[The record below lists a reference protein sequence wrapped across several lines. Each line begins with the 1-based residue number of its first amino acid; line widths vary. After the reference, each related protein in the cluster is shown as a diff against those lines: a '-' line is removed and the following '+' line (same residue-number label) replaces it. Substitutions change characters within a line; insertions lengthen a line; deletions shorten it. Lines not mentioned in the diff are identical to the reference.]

1 MSVMA
6 RAGRLWWAILWCVVM
21 CAAGLTAGRLYR
33 TEALRAII
41 ARECWQ
47 SGQWLYP
54 VLYGEPFLT
63 KPPGHYLA
71 IAVCSWAW
79 GEVTEGTA
87 RLPSVLAA
95 LSAVAAMAVVVR
107 REWGREAAGL
117 FVVLAPVSFLW
128 LDKVPSAEIDMTLV
142 GGVTLALLAG
152 YQGVVADR
160 WRVVWSAA
168 SLLALLT
175 ATLTKWTAPAF
186 YVLTMVPWLLGTGRW
201 RQVLCWQWFVAT
213 ILIAVLGGAWLLAVG
228 RAVGWAT
235 VWETLAAEA
244 AYRLTP
250 HPAAKGVSLSERLLF
265 PLKVVAGLLPAS
277 ALALYAT
284 YAIVRPGV
292 RDRFAGDRHTE
303 AFPAV
308 ASGRPEWTLFLCCWV
323 WINLAFWALVP
334 NSNVRY
340 VLPIAPAVTAL
351 GVAGWLRLRNWC
363 DERFRRGAVPT
374 LLAAWL
380 VVKCVHVAYVMPQR
394 SVHRDPLPAAR
405 ALQTLVPD
413 GVILYIDLLKDEG
426 VMFYYGRPVRR
437 CRPLAALPPG
447 SWAAATR
454 TEWEQ
459 LRTDAAWQ
467 LLAELRDQQ
476 GDPLLLL
483 RRAGE

>member
-1 MSVMA
+1 MSG
-6 RAGRLWWAILWCVVM
+6 AGRLWLAILWCVVM
-21 CAAGLTAGRLYR
+21 CAAGLTAGRFYR

-71 IAVCSWAW
+71 IVACSWVW
-79 GEVTEGTA
+79 GEVTEWTA

-107 REWGREAAGL
+107 QQWGRDAVVL
-117 FVVLAPVSFLW
+117 FVALAPVSFLW
-128 LDKVPSAEIDMTLV
+128 LDKVPSAEIDMTLL

-152 YQGVVADR
+152 YHAVVTDR
-160 WRVVWSAA
+160 WRVAWCLA
-168 SLLALLT
+168 SLLALLA

-186 YVLTMVPWLLGTGRW
+186 YALTMAPWLLWTGRW
-201 RQVLCWQWFVAT
+201 RQVLCWQWLTAIV
-213 ILIAVLGGAWLLAVG
+213 LIAVLGGAWLLAVS
-228 RAVGWAT
+228 RAVGWAS

-250 HPAAKGVSLSERLLF
+250 HPAAKGASLPERFLF
-265 PLKVVAGLLPAS
+265 PLKVIAGLLPAS
-277 ALALYAT
+277 ALALYVT
-284 YAIVRPGV
+284 ICVGV
-292 RDRFAGDRHTE
+292 RFGRDRKGE
-303 AFPAV
+303 AFSGAV
-308 ASGRPEWTLFLCCWV
+308 LPGRPDWTLFLCCWA

-340 VLPIAPAVTAL
+340 VLPIVPAVTAL
-351 GVAGWLRLRNWC
+351 GVAGWLQLRPLC
-363 DERFRRGAVPT
+363 GERFRRWAISV
-374 LLAAWL
+374 LLAAWA
-380 VVKCVHVAYVMPQR
+380 VVKCIHVAYVMPQR

-405 ALQTLVPD
+405 ALQDLVPD
-413 GVILYIDLLKDEG
+413 GVILYIDRLKDEG

-437 CRPLAALPPG
+437 FQPLAALPAG
-447 SWAAATR
+447 AWAVATR
-454 TEWEQ
+454 SEWEQ
-459 LRTDAAWQ
+459 LQADAAWQ

-483 RRAGE
+483 RRAER